1 VIDAEEFLAYCDKAL
16 DRLTAIVVGLGDD
29 LANRRPPLE
38 GANTAYAILTH
49 CLGVVRYWA
58 STVNRGIVVP
68 RDRDAEFTASGPV
81 DELAARARAV
91 QEKFRADV
99 LASDF
104 SAPPAN
110 PPERTD
116 VFMRTQG
123 AVLMHVYEELSQH
136 LGQLEL
142 TRDIV
147 NVQDHEE
154 HAV

>member
-1 VIDAEEFLAYCDKAL
+1 VIDSEEFLAYCDKAF
-16 DRLTAIVVGLGDD
+16 DRMTAIVVGLGDD

-49 CLGVVRYWA
+49 CLGVATYWA

-68 RDRDAEFTASGPV
+68 RDREAEFTATGPV
-81 DELAARARAV
+81 DELASRTQAV
-91 QEKFRADV
+91 REAFRADV

-110 PPERTD
+110 PPDRVD
-116 VFMRTQG
+116 IFVRSQG
-123 AVLMHVYEELSQH
+123 AVLLHVYEELSQH

-147 NVQDHEE
+147 NAQDHEE